1 MYDPFANLPSVDHL
15 VEGRDYIIFDWN
27 FSDPAGP
34 ATNKPQEN
42 GCPPNEKMVFGV
54 CRKIGGSGERD
65 WDTKQDTAQ
74 EKQISEAAKKQGSTF
89 DANKPVTVNGKRYG
103 WAKKNGRPVLVAWG
117 SVAGEKKVGPKE
129 PKAKSGRG
137 GGTGRR
143 RSEGGSDSSRQ
154 GRIQGLREAYD
165 RQTTDSGR
173 LAIEEQIKELG
184 GSI

>member
-1 MYDPFANLPSVDHL
+1 MYDPFQNLPSVDHL
-15 VEGRDYIIFDWN
+15 IEGVHYQVLDWN
-27 FSDPAGP
+27 FADAAPVTPNPDPA
-34 ATNKPQEN
+34 
-42 GCPPNEKMVFGV
+42 CPTGEKMVFGV
-54 CRKIGGSGERD
+54 CRKVGGSGEKD
-65 WDTKQDTAQ
+65 WDTSKETEQ
-74 EKQISEAAKKQGSTF
+74 EKKIGGAAKTQKSSF

-103 WAKKNGRPVLVAWG
+103 WAKKNGKAVLVEWG
-117 SVAGEKKVGPKE
+117 SVSGEKKVGPKE

-143 RSEGGSDSSRQ
+143 RSEGGGDSSRQ